1 MQYIPSLPLDSSHL
15 TRFQLQQAYF
25 DLLKK
30 AASGVKPQRIT
41 LLGGLAIAGIALA
54 VLGVV
59 GALGVAYYG
68 HSLAKSELEK
78 KLYEQGT
85 HLDLSLW
92 KTPEGNLV
100 NFRTVAE
107 HLANTLSQQN
117 FLRGLGIGGLMG
129 ATTGLMLGLADPG
142 EEERRKRTIRYA
154 LLGGGLGS
162 ILGASVS
169 SFPTYEALSGINQNL
184 SDRAQLPE
192 LIEKTLPGYRPVK

>member
-1 MQYIPSLPLDSSHL
+1 MQYTPSFPLDSSHL
-15 TRFQLQQAYF
+15 TRFRLQQAYF

-30 AASGVKPQRIT
+30 AASGAKPQRIT
-41 LLGGLAIAGIALA
+41 LLGGLVIAGVALA

-59 GALGVAYYG
+59 GALGTAYFG
-68 HSLAKSELEK
+68 RSLARSELEK

-85 HLDLSLW
+85 HLDLNLW
-92 KTPEGNLV
+92 RTPEGNLV

-107 HLANTLSQQN
+107 HLVSALSQQN

-169 SFPTYEALSGINQNL
+169 SFPTYEALSRINQSL
-184 SDRAQLPE
+184 SGRAQLPE
-192 LIEKTLPGYRPVK
+192 LIEKTLPGYHLVK